1 MTRILI
7 TGGLGFLGS
16 HLARALVGEEVII
29 LDSHPNDERVRD
41 ISGKVKIIRASLGG
55 DVKKIVRDINADVVF
70 HLGAFTLPYR
80 EKSFLGASMEANIRG
95 TANLLEALAETNV
108 KKFIYTS
115 SSEVYGSQNIAPFT
129 EKMVPRPTSPYSVT
143 KLAGETYTMFYND
156 TYGLPATVLRLF
168 NIYGP
173 YQTPNRVIPEVIV
186 SCLKGAPFRMTRGE
200 QTREFNYVDD
210 MVDALVLASKSDVRG
225 EIINVGCGEGVAIK
239 DVVKK
244 VVTLMDARI
253 IVEKTMPYRDN
264 EIWKMFS
271 DSSKSHKLLGWHPKI
286 PLEEGLKRTTEW
298 YKKQWALNKDSICFK
313 GE

>member
-16 HLARALVGEEVII
+16 HLARALNSEVFI

-41 ISGKVKIIRASLGG
+41 LAGEVTIVRASLDG
-55 DVKKIVRDINADVVF
+55 DVKKIVCSIDADVVF

-80 EKSFLGASMEANIRG
+80 EKNFLNASMEANIRG

-115 SSEVYGSQNIAPFT
+115 SSEVYGSRNSAPFS
-129 EKMVPRPTSPYSVT
+129 ESMVPRPTSPYSVT
-143 KLAGETYTMFYND
+143 KLAGEAYTMLYND
-156 TYGLPATVLRLF
+156 TYGLPSTVLRLF

-186 SCLKGAPFRMTRGE
+186 SCLKGVPFRMTKGE
-200 QTREFNYVDD
+200 QTREFNYVSDI
-210 MVDALVLASKSDVRG
+210 VNAIILAGKNDKATG

-239 DVVKK
+239 DVVEK
-244 VVTLMDARI
+244 VVTLMGNQI
-253 IVEKTMPYRDN
+253 NIEKTLPYREN

-271 DSSKSHKLLGWHPKI
+271 DSSNARKLLDWAPKVS
-286 PLEEGLKRTTEW
+286 LERGLKETVEW
-298 YKKQWALNKDSICFK
+298 YKKQWVLNKNSICFK